1 MHDPHQRG
9 ADREGEQDGYARH
22 DAEPARLA
30 GTDRL
35 CAEHGGSHP
44 NRLQRRKHIS
54 DDLIDRPIGG
64 GRAGAERV
72 DERDDRH
79 LRQRH
84 HGELQAGR
92 HADRQ
97 KRPGDPRVYPQ
108 SAEQFPIGR
117 QRMAPLP
124 QIDRKRRERDRTSH
138 EIGQRRTPHTERRQS
153 DPALNQRRRQQ

>member
-22 DAEPARLA
+22 DAEPARLT

-35 CAEHGGSHP
+35 RAEHGGSHP
-44 NRLQRRKHIS
+44 DCLQRRKHIS

-117 QRMAPLP
+117 RRMAPLP
-124 QIDRKRRERDRTSH
+124 QIDRKRRE
-138 EIGQRRTPHTERRQS
+138 PERVSARPRCRAAGRYS
-153 DPALNQRRRQQ
+153 RRRW